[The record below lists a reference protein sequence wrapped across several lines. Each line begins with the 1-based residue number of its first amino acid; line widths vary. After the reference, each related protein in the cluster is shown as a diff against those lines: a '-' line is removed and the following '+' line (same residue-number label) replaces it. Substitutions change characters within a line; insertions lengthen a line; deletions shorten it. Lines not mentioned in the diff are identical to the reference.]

1 MSSSGNSRATRLGEG
16 TVDVEVHG
24 LISPFDGAPIRRM
37 PVPGR
42 WLRGVTKDVPARCE
56 EGRIIIEDV
65 AMVYSIEGLTL
76 VR

>member
-1 MSSSGNSRATRLGEG
+1 
-16 TVDVEVHG
+16 
-24 LISPFDGAPIRRM
+24 M